1 MPLKEGKGIMKFEKA
16 KSLDNEKNRR
26 LTGVKRSTFD
36 QMSLILEISH
46 KEKKARG
53 GRDNKLKLEEMLL
66 MTIGYLRENRT
77 YIHISQSYNISERT
91 AYKTIKRAEDTLIKQ
106 PLSTAWT

>member
-1 MPLKEGKGIMKFEKA
+1 MVASKHIERVNNHDPKPASI
-16 KSLDNEKNRR
+16 
-26 LTGVKRSTFD
+26 
-36 QMSLILEISH
+36 

-53 GRDNKLKLEEMLL
+53 GRDNKLKIEEMLL
-66 MTIGYLRENRT
+66 MNIEYLRENRT
-77 YIHISQSYNISERT
+77 YIHISQSYERT